1 MKKIIIVLS
10 LFVALSTCLFAL
22 TSCGGG
28 EHEHTW
34 SHEYTVITEATCTE
48 NGVKAFKC
56 IDCDEF
62 DMDNS
67 AVINAA
73 HRWGTEFVVDTP
85 ATCTTEGS
93 KSVKCT
99 VCDAVNESTVTT
111 IPTTAHVW
119 ASGVSIIK
127 PATCTEDG
135 ILSIKC
141 TGCDEIKPDTS
152 VVIPAGHSWDSSP
165 SVIIP
170 ATCTEDGTR
179 GIKCLDCDNVDED
192 TVEVIPAGHAYDNIT
207 VKVIATVFNDGL
219 REGICSRCNTE
230 ISETIEKT
238 KPNVMTFRSGTST
251 FKSTIPLTD
260 LIEDG
265 NHFYPTE
272 DNPEGNDLF
281 FEYSILLNST
291 TDKLNEGIW
300 AISGIRDQSSANGN
314 TPYWFYFKPN
324 SEWCPFKGGFEA
336 DGGTGTELISGPP
349 CNDVSNL
356 DGYVVIEKIGRASC
370 RERVCLSV

>member
-119 ASGVSIIK
+119 APGVSIIK

-152 VVIPAGHSWDSSP
+152 VAIPAGHSWDSSP
-165 SVIIP
+165 SVIILP
-170 ATCTEDGTR
+170 PTN
-179 GIKCLDCDNVDED
+179 LPL
-192 TVEVIPAGHAYDNIT
+192 TVAFLPQAH
-207 VKVIATVFNDGL
+207 
-219 REGICSRCNTE
+219 
-230 ISETIEKT
+230 
-238 KPNVMTFRSGTST
+238 
-251 FKSTIPLTD
+251 TD
-260 LIEDG
+260 LI
-265 NHFYPTE
+265 
-272 DNPEGNDLF
+272 
-281 FEYSILLNST
+281 SI
-291 TDKLNEGIW
+291 KLS
-300 AISGIRDQSSANGN
+300 AISTSLFEPSNN
-314 TPYWFYFKPN
+314 SVLKFVSKP
-324 SEWCPFKGGFEA
+324 
-336 DGGTGTELISGPP
+336 
-349 CNDVSNL
+349 
-356 DGYVVIEKIGRASC
+356 
-370 RERVCLSV
+370 